1 MRSPQ
6 RIVLFDGICTFC
18 NASVRF
24 LYYRDPQANLHF
36 ANQDSETGRALLA
49 RHGVGEDL
57 DALVLIDG
65 GKVYSRSTAALRM
78 LKYLRF
84 PWPLLTVLLLLPAFI
99 RDPFYD
105 LIARNRYQWFGKLD
119 ACPLPP
125 PDFRERFLG

>member
-1 MRSPQ
+1 MQTPQ
-6 RIVLFDGICTFC
+6 RIVLFDGVCTFC

-24 LYYRDPQANLHF
+24 LYHRDPKANLHY
-36 ANQDSETGRALLA
+36 ANQDSDIGRNLLTQ
-49 RHGVGEDL
+49 HGVGEGL

-65 GKVYSRSTAALRM
+65 DKAYSRSTAAIHM

-84 PWPLLTVLLLLPAFI
+84 PWPLLTVLLLIPAFI
-99 RDPFYD
+99 RNPFYD

-125 PDFRERFLG
+125 PDFQKRYL